1 MAGEMSIIGSVIL
14 ALFLAGYL
22 GQQYLPPPKPR
33 VIGLD
38 LGTTFCSVGVFQPG
52 TGEIEVIGDD
62 KGHKS
67 IPSVVTFT
75 PTGVFSG
82 HEGQELSD
90 INPQNTIY
98 DAKRFIGKIFD
109 QETLDKE
116 SARYPFKAI
125 FNNGSAEFL
134 VSTNSTFTVTPEFI
148 GSRLLLK
155 MKKMAEKQLG
165 IPIDKAVISVPAE
178 FDERQRNYTIR
189 AANLAESCLV
199 WK

>member
-1 MAGEMSIIGSVIL
+1 M
-14 ALFLAGYL
+14 
-22 GQQYLPPPKPR
+22 
-33 VIGLD
+33 
-38 LGTTFCSVGVFQPG
+38 GVFHPG
-52 TGEIEVIGDD
+52 TGEIEVIEDD
-62 KGHKS
+62 KGRKS
-67 IPSVVTFT
+67 IPSVVSFT

-98 DAKRFIGKIFD
+98 DGKRFIGKIFD
-109 QETLDKE
+109 KE
-116 SARYPFKAI
+116 SLERESTRYPFKVHMLHMLHSFITLEVSLTLFFTILQVI

-155 MKKMAEKQLG
+155 MRKMAEKQLG
-165 IPIDKAVISVPAE
+165 VPINKAVISVPAE

-189 AANLAESCLV
+189 AANLAGQFTTHFFI
-199 WK
+199 